1 MRSFSCAVILFSA
14 LLISCSGDDP
24 KGTDE
29 FIESWEESPN
39 NSAVTYWYTG
49 EAEGRYVIVE
59 RWSDRSLT
67 YHVDKGRVRVV
78 GIYTLAR
85 AGEEISLNLKREN
98 VEIVTDAF

>member
-39 NSAVTYWYTG
+39 NSAVTY
-49 EAEGRYVIVE
+49 
-59 RWSDRSLT
+59 
-67 YHVDKGRVRVV
+67 
-78 GIYTLAR
+78 
-85 AGEEISLNLKREN
+85 
-98 VEIVTDAF
+98 